1 MTATTHRAI
10 TDLTARLLIGA
21 LVLWTLI
28 LMGVGVTQ
36 ATRSTD
42 LTVDSSP

>member
-21 LVLWTLI
+21 LVLWVLI
-28 LMGVGVTQ
+28 LMGVGMTQ
-36 ATRSTD
+36 ANWPIAFS
-42 LTVDSSP
+42 VDSRP